1 VLHETVGD
9 AGPVLAALTPAPDTG
24 NLQQLHAWLRA
35 WPQRTDLLPQAQTQA
50 IPCGRI
56 AGAAMPRRAGRTGAL
71 MPWAA
76 LPTNIRHQH
85 DAHADA
91 ARTGRPGA
99 YRPPHRHR
107 PGASE
112 RERQQQLAQ
121 LCEQGSTAHERM
133 RALADLAQRCGAFAQ
148 MEYGFLYNP
157 TTNLLAIGYNVSE
170 RRLDASYYDLL
181 ASEVRLASFVAIAQ
195 GQLPQ
200 EHWFALGRQL
210 CIVAGKPVLLS
221 WSGSMFEYL
230 MPLLVM
236 PNYPA
241 RCWTRPTSR

>member
-1 VLHETVGD
+1 VGASLAQHAAPRWKNWRPD
-9 AGPVLAALTPAPDTG
+9 AVGGAADEVFDTSMTRMPTLRELAAWRVPAT
-24 NLQQLHAWLRA
+24 
-35 WPQRTDLLPQAQTQA
+35 
-50 IPCGRI
+50 
-56 AGAAMPRRAGRTGAL
+56 AG
-71 MPWAA
+71 
-76 LPTNIRHQH
+76 
-85 DAHADA
+85 
-91 ARTGRPGA
+91 
-99 YRPPHRHR
+99 HR

-241 RCWTRPTSR
+241 RCSTRPTSR